1 MAQSAT
7 KQMKDLTAEVSSWCN
22 LAKAIADD
30 RNRIEVDAD
39 RAEFVFR
46 HLTVDVDDDGVK
58 WRILPLREQDA
69 VSLEALERQTAL
81 PALTASDTDAFS
93 ALAGHVA
100 AACHEARVKFGVRRL
115 FSGKTSRASAE
126 AASTFLTE
134 YHAWAVGTQLP
145 ERLKTFDHRTR
156 LAVRVDAGSALL
168 DSVGLRVRLATMGN
182 PKLWPAS
189 ALSGLSTSVR
199 DILQTLDAEERLRAA
214 AIEAGE
220 SVRSAETARLVSE
233 MPVERLKEATRD
245 RLRISALLDAG
256 ITDVLAVIA
265 KRSALINLPGVG
277 STTARSL
284 VGAAYTLWQATYDEM
299 PIRLDL
305 ARRTD
310 EASTL
315 LRRLSAWDLV
325 RSIAKSTRIVDSVR
339 AIAPVADVIIP
350 AVTHAIVISAAS
362 SHAELE
368 ASISRIHG
376 LADTAR
382 RSLEV
387 GAFEPWE
394 QFLSRPTDYFG
405 MLQELGFN
413 AEDEEKGH
421 GELPEEVVEAI
432 RAFELDIRGLTE
444 SLRGYQHFGARFAL
458 VQKKVL
464 IGDEMGLG
472 KTFEALAALGHLA
485 SKGSRHALVVCPAAV
500 VTNWMREVQSKT
512 TLSAHRLHGV
522 DRGNGL
528 RGWIRGGGV
537 AVTTYETLAW
547 LEREQQGVDISCVVF
562 DEAHYIKNPWSQRAM
577 RSRALINRSER
588 AILLTGTPLENK
600 VEEFRY
606 LIGYLRPDLVVDVDE
621 LRPRRF
627 RQQVAPAYLRRNQE
641 DVLSELPELVEVDE
655 WLEMSAADEAAYR
668 DAVWSKNFQEMRQSA
683 MLQGEDSAK
692 VQRLI
697 EIVEEAEENGR
708 KVLVFS
714 HYRSVLDQVCEILS
728 GEVIGPLTGAVPAAK
743 RQDMVDQFTRSSQG
757 AVLIAQIQ
765 AGGVGLNIQTAS
777 VVVICEPQLK
787 PTVEWQ
793 AIARAHRMGQPQS
806 VQVHRLLTD
815 PGVDFRVTQIL
826 ARKKELFVEFARASD
841 TAESAPEAF
850 DVSEAELV
858 REVISA
864 ERERLFPGAA
874 ATD

>member
-1 MAQSAT
+1 MDA
-7 KQMKDLTAEVSSWCN
+7 SS
-22 LAKAIADD
+22 
-30 RNRIEVDAD
+30 
-39 RAEFVFR
+39 
-46 HLTVDVDDDGVK
+46 
-58 WRILPLREQDA
+58 
-69 VSLEALERQTAL
+69 ALE
-81 PALTASDTDAFS
+81 
-93 ALAGHVA
+93 
-100 AACHEARVKFGVRRL
+100 
-115 FSGKTSRASAE
+115 
-126 AASTFLTE
+126 
-134 YHAWAVGTQLP
+134 
-145 ERLKTFDHRTR
+145 
-156 LAVRVDAGSALL
+156 
-168 DSVGLRVRLATMGN
+168 DSVGLRVRLSTMGN

-199 DILQTLDAEERLRAA
+199 AIVQTLDAEERLRAA
-214 AIEAGE
+214 AIEAGQ
-220 SVRSAETARLVSE
+220 SVRSAETARLVRE

-265 KRSALINLPGVG
+265 KQSALTTLPGVG
-277 STTARSL
+277 YTTARSM
-284 VGAAYTLWQATYDEM
+284 VGAARTLWQATYDEM

-305 ARRTD
+305 ARRSD

-315 LRRLSAWDLV
+315 LRRLTAWDPV
-325 RSIAKSTRIVDSVR
+325 RTVAKSTHIVDDVR
-339 AIAPVADVIIP
+339 AIAPAADAITP

-382 RSLEV
+382 RALEV
-387 GAFEPWE
+387 GPFEPWE
-394 QFLSRPTDYFG
+394 QFLARPTDYFG

-413 AEDEEKGH
+413 AEDEEKAH

-432 RAFELDIRGLTE
+432 RAFELDTRGLTE

-472 KTFEALAALGHLA
+472 KTFEALAALAHLA
-485 SKGSRHALVVCPAAV
+485 SKGSRHSLVVCPAAV
-500 VTNWMREVQSKT
+500 VTNWMREVQSKSN
-512 TLSAHRLHGV
+512 LPAHRLHGV
-522 DRGNGL
+522 DRSNAL
-528 RGWIRGGGV
+528 RAWVRGGGV

-547 LEREQQGVDISCVVF
+547 LEREHPGVDIACVIF
-562 DEAHYIKNPWSQRAM
+562 DEAHYIKNPWSQRAT
-577 RSRALINRSER
+577 RSRALINKTER

-600 VEEFRY
+600 VEEFRN
-606 LIGYLRPDLVVDVDE
+606 LIGYIRPDLVVDADE

-627 RQQVAPAYLRRNQE
+627 KQQVAPAYLRRNQE

-655 WLEMSAADEAAYR
+655 WLEMSAADEVAYR

-683 MLQGEDSAK
+683 MMQGEDSAK

-714 HYRSVLDQVCEILS
+714 HYRNVLDQICEVLA
-728 GEVIGPLTGAVPAAK
+728 GDVIGPLTGAVPAAK
-743 RQDMVDQFTRSSQG
+743 RQDMVDQFTRARDG
-757 AVLIAQIQ
+757 AVLVAQIQ
-765 AGGVGLNIQTAS
+765 AGGVGLNIQAAS

-787 PTVEWQ
+787 PTIEWQ

-815 PGVDFRVTQIL
+815 PGVDLRVTQIL

-858 REVISA
+858 REVVSA
-864 ERERLFPGAA
+864 ERQRLFPGAA
-874 ATD
+874 PSD

>member
-1 MAQSAT
+1 MAQSPT
-7 KQMKDLTAEVSSWCN
+7 KQIKDLTAEISSWSN
-22 LAKAIADD
+22 LAEAISND
-30 RNRIEVDAD
+30 RNRIAAEAD
-39 RAEFVFR
+39 RAEFALR
-46 HLTVDVDDDGVK
+46 HLTVEVYDDGVQ
-58 WRILPLREQDA
+58 WRILPLREQDSD
-69 VSLEALERQTAL
+69 SLEALERQTAL
-81 PALTASDTDAFS
+81 SALSSSDADAFS
-93 ALAGHVA
+93 ALATHVA
-100 AACHEARVKFGVRRL
+100 AACRDVKVKFGVRRL

-126 AASTFLTE
+126 AASTFLAD
-134 YHAWAVGTQLP
+134 YHAWAVDAQLH
-145 ERLKTFDHRTR
+145 ERLKSLDHRTR
-156 LAVRVDAGSALL
+156 PRVRVDAGSALI
-168 DSVGLRVRLATMGN
+168 DSVGLRVRLLTLGTA
-182 PKLWPAS
+182 KLWPAS
-189 ALSGLSTSVR
+189 TLSALPDSVR
-199 DILQTLDAEERLRAA
+199 DIVETLDAEERLRVA

-220 SVRSAETARLVSE
+220 SVRSAETARLVRE

-245 RLRISALLDAG
+245 RLRISALLEAG

-265 KRSALINLPGVG
+265 KRSALVNLPGVG
-277 STTARSL
+277 STTARSM
-284 VGAAYTLWQATYDEM
+284 VGAAYTLWQATYDDM

-310 EASTL
+310 EASAL
-315 LRRLSAWDLV
+315 IRRLSAWEPV
-325 RSIAKSTRIVDSVR
+325 RSIVKSTRVIDSVR
-339 AIAPVADVIIP
+339 ALAPAADVITP
-350 AVTHAIVISAAS
+350 MVTHAIVISTGS

-368 ASISRIHG
+368 ASILRIHG

-382 RSLEV
+382 RSLDV
-387 GAFEPWE
+387 DPFEPWE
-394 QFLSRPTDYFG
+394 RFLSRPADYFG

-413 AEDEEKGH
+413 AEDEEKVH

-432 RAFELDIRGLTE
+432 RAFELDTRGLTE

-472 KTFEALAALGHLA
+472 KTFEALAALTHLA

-512 TLSAHRLHGV
+512 NLTPHRLHGV
-522 DRGNGL
+522 DRANGL
-528 RGWIRGGGV
+528 RSWVRGGGV

-547 LEREQQGVDISCVVF
+547 LEREQHGIDISCVVF
-562 DEAHYIKNPWSQRAM
+562 DEAHYIKNPWSQRAR
-577 RSRALINRSER
+577 RSRALISKIER

-600 VEEFRY
+600 VEEFRN
-606 LIGYLRPDLVVDVDE
+606 LISYLRPDLVVDADE

-627 RQQVAPAYLRRNQE
+627 KQQVAPAYLRRNQE
-641 DVLSELPELVEVDE
+641 DVLSELPDLVEVDE
-655 WLEMSAADEAAYR
+655 WLEMSAADEVAYR

-683 MLQGEDSAK
+683 MLQGEGSAK
-692 VQRLI
+692 IQRLI
-697 EIVEEAEENGR
+697 EIVEEAEDNGR

-728 GEVIGPLTGAVPAAK
+728 GTVIGPLTGAVPAAK
-743 RQDMVDQFTRSSQG
+743 RQDMVDQFTRSNQG
-757 AVLIAQIQ
+757 AVLVAQIQ
-765 AGGVGLNIQTAS
+765 AGGVGLNIQAAS

-787 PTVEWQ
+787 PTIEWQ

-815 PGVDFRVTQIL
+815 PGVDLRVTQIL
-826 ARKKELFVEFARASD
+826 ARKKELFMEFARASD

-858 REVISA
+858 REVVSA
-864 ERERLFPGAA
+864 ERQRLFPSAA
-874 ATD
+874 ASD